1 MATRRIIVL
10 KSILTFSTIWI
21 LGTILMTAQESTK
34 KVTFKSLLCEMLDR
48 EALTKHPEGLW
59 TLHQVSS
66 YDKRADDGDMFANE
80 DWSNFYAHEIYKGK
94 DVQVM
99 MDVKGPGAITRIW
112 MTGDPNA
119 KHALRFFID
128 GKKIP
133 FWEADHLGALIGENK
148 EIGYPLS
155 FRSVD
160 QDDLPINK
168 GAKPGHNLYAPIP
181 FEKNIKITYEGPKEK
196 KGAFEGVFWNI
207 NYRLYHGNVKVES
220 FNNETPKKYDQT
232 LKEVNEKLNSFQNST
247 ISDMPIQ
254 GEPIQ
259 SDWMGVVIAPKT
271 SSELKI
277 KGGKAI
283 NSIIL
288 DLDAEDLDKALKETL
303 LRISFDGH
311 ETVVCPLG
319 LFFGSGNQKITAK
332 DYYRKTDDTGYMS
345 AYWIMPFRQ
354 EVVISFVNRSQ
365 KPVKINYSILS
376 KPYQWAKNSMY
387 FHASY
392 QERPDFPVEAT
403 KGVDLEFL
411 KVDQGQGVYVGDTYQ
426 IFKPFGIWWGEG
438 DEKIYIDGSTFPDHF
453 GTGTEDYYG
462 YAWGHPELYNH
473 VFISQPIG
481 GANTLKGPGTTVNS
495 RVRLLDGIP
504 FSKSLDFQM
513 EKWGWTTRTVDIKW
527 ATFWYQK

>member
-1 MATRRIIVL
+1 MRRSMLL
-10 KSILTFSTIWI
+10 KSVFIFSTLWV
-21 LGTILMTAQESTK
+21 LGTTLLTAQKSTV
-34 KVTFKSLLCEMLDR
+34 KVTFQSLLEEMLDR
-48 EALTKHPEGLW
+48 EVLTKHPEGLW

-66 YDKRADDGDMFANE
+66 YDKRADDGDMFANK
-80 DWSNFYAHEIYKGK
+80 DWSNFYAHETYKNK

-112 MTGDPNA
+112 MTGDLNA

-128 GKKIP
+128 GKEVP
-133 FWEADHLGALIGENK
+133 FWEADHVGVLIGQNA

-181 FEKNIKITYEGPKEK
+181 FKQSIKITYEGPKEK

-207 NYRLYHGNVKVES
+207 NYRLYQDNVKVES
-220 FNNETPKKYDQT
+220 FSRETPKKYAQT
-232 LKEVNEKLNSFQNST
+232 LKEVNEKFNAFQNST
-247 ISDMPIQ
+247 IADMPIK
-254 GEPIQ
+254 GETTQ
-259 SDWMGVVIAPKT
+259 SDWMGMVIHPKAT
-271 SSELKI
+271 ETLTI
-277 KGGKAI
+277 KGAKAI
-283 NSIIL
+283 NNISL
-288 DLDAEDLDKALKETL
+288 NLDAEDVDLVLEETL
-303 LRISFDGH
+303 LKISFDGQ

-319 LFFGSGNQKITAK
+319 LFFGSGDQKVIVK
-332 DYYRKTDDTGYMS
+332 DYYRKTDNMGNMGS
-345 AYWIMPFRQ
+345 YWLMPFK
-354 EVVISFVNRSQ
+354 EEAVISLVNRSQ
-365 KPVKINYSILS
+365 QPIKVNYSIS
-376 KPYQWAKNSMY
+376 NVPYQWANSSMY
-387 FHASY
+387 FHTVH
-392 QERPDFPVEAT
+392 QERPDFPVEAK

-411 KVDQGQGVYVGDTYQ
+411 KIDQGQGVYVGDTYQ
-426 IFKPFGIWWGEG
+426 IFKPFGVWWGEG
-438 DEKIYIDGSTFPDHF
+438 DEKIYIDGSDFPNHF

-481 GANTLKGPGTTVNS
+481 DANTLKGPGVTVNS